1 MIVATLEHTLQNL
14 VSQKFQKDSILL
26 KVVDMALFTSILTPG
41 VTNKSPNGDQ
51 ALLIPGQLVF
61 LLVRATSKAMLGLK

>member
-1 MIVATLEHTLQNL
+1 MIVATLEHTLQYR
-14 VSQKFQKDSILL
+14 VTQKFLKHSILL
-26 KVVDMALFTSILTPG
+26 EVEDMALFTSILTTG
-41 VTNKSPNGDQ
+41 VTNKSQAGDQ